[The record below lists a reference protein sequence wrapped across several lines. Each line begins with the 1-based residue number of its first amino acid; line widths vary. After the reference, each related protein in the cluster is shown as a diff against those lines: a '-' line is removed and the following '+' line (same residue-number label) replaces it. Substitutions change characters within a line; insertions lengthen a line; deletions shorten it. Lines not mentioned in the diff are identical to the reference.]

1 MIPVKELRVGNTIFA
16 NTGGEVMN
24 VESSDFEMIEDDF
37 GGFEGIPLNEKI
49 LLNAGFKIEIEPGFE
64 MMPKY
69 VSKAFTL
76 LGGITEDKSIY
87 LVWKNDDV
95 LTNVRNIH
103 QLQNLYFVLTQE
115 ELSFENEIE
124 P

>member
-1 MIPVKELRVGNTIFA
+1 MIPIKELRVGNIIFA
-16 NTGGEVMN
+16 NTGGEVMV
-24 VESSDFEMIEDDF
+24 VESEYFEMIEDDF
-37 GGFEGIPLNEKI
+37 GGYEAIPLNEKI
-49 LLNAGFKIEIEPGFE
+49 LLNAGFKIEIEPSFE

-76 LGGITEDKSIY
+76 LGGITEDKNIF

-95 LTNVRNIH
+95 LTNVKNLH
-103 QLQNLYFVLTQE
+103 QLQNLYFALTSE
-115 ELSFENEIE
+115 ELSFEKEIE